1 MGVHGGMRYNS
12 CRLTAAGMAGI
23 ITAPVQS
30 GDKSMAEDTGEAL
43 PLALLVDDEKEVA
56 DAYALRLRGLC
67 EIETVYDGEDALET
81 VEAETIDVVLLDR
94 HMPGMSGDEVLDELE
109 QRGFDGR
116 VIMVTAIDP
125 GFDVLDMPFDDYL
138 CKPLEREDLRG
149 AVTQQCRVLGY
160 ETLGEYFSVESK
172 RSILD
177 AELPADERE
186 ESEEYQAVERRASDL
201 AKRARRLLDDPA
213 ELFEQFDDVAREGR

>member
-1 MGVHGGMRYNS
+1 M
-12 CRLTAAGMAGI
+12 AAI
-23 ITAPVQS
+23 ITGPVQS

-43 PLALLVDDEKEVA
+43 PKALLVDDEKEVA

-67 EIETVYDGEDALET
+67 EIETVYGGENALET
-81 VEAETIDVVLLDR
+81 VEEETIDVVLLDR

-160 ETLGEYFSVESK
+160 QTLGEYFSVESK

-186 ESEEYQAVERRASDL
+186 ESEEYQTVERRASDL
-201 AKRARRLLDDPA
+201 ARRARRLLDDPA